1 MSQTVKIYRV
11 EGQML
16 ISHDRFPRIQ
26 KFVKDIRAVK
36 PEDAI
41 EIVYSELGSRHK
53 LKRSHIRILRV
64 YEISPEETK
73 DPNVYRLSLVDK
85 IVLI

>member
-1 MSQTVKIYRV
+1 MKVKIYRV

-16 ISHDRFPRIQ
+16 ISHDKFPRIQ
-26 KFVKDIRAVK
+26 RFVKDVRAVK

-53 LKRSHIRILRV
+53 LKRKHIKIFKI
-64 YEISPEETK
+64 YEIPPEETK
-73 DPNVYRLSLVDK
+73 DVNLYRLSLIDK
-85 IVLI
+85 IVIV

>member
-1 MSQTVKIYRV
+1 MVNVKIYRV

-16 ISHDRFPRIQ
+16 ISHDKFPRIQ
-26 KFVKDIRAVK
+26 KFVKDVRAVK

-53 LKRSHIRILRV
+53 VKRKHIKIFKV
-64 YEISPEETK
+64 HEIPPEETK
-73 DPNVYRLSLVDK
+73 DINLYRLSMLDR
-85 IVLI
+85 IVIV

>member
-1 MSQTVKIYRV
+1 MSKVKIFRV

-16 ISHDRFPRIQ
+16 IGHDEFPRVQ
-26 KFVKDIRAVK
+26 KFVKDVRAVK

-53 LKRSHIRILRV
+53 VKRKHIRILKV
-64 YEISPEETK
+64 YEIAPEESK
-73 DPNVYRLSLVDK
+73 DPNINKLSLLDK
-85 IVLI
+85 IVLT